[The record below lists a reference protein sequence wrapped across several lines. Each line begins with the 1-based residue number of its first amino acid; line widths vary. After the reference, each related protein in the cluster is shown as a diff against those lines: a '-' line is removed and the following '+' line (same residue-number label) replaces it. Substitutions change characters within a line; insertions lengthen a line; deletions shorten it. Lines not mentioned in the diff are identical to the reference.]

1 VREVPVPAYRLGRKG
16 AGGPP
21 WRIIIIAGFVLAV
34 GAVVASLVWGFSR
47 GSSRN
52 APLIEAD
59 ARPIKVRPDNPGGL
73 RVPNQDE
80 LIFDRNRGARPA
92 TQGGLAPEAEKPRVD
107 QLRAQLAERA
117 AQEAARS
124 APPAA
129 APAPAQPAAPPAAA
143 RHAPQAAAPATLTTP
158 APPATTSAL
167 TAPSLPAPLPAN
179 AERFAPVADGRAQVQ
194 LGALPSEAAARGEW
208 ERLKRRAPEFLGN
221 RRASLTPLDREGQT
235 TMYRIRTGGFAD
247 AATARAFC
255 EEMKTRSIPCMVIG
269 G

>member
-1 VREVPVPAYRLGRKG
+1 M
-16 AGGPP
+16 
-21 WRIIIIAGFVLAV
+21 IIIAGSVLAV
-34 GAVVASLVWGFSR
+34 GALIAALVWGFSR
-47 GSSRN
+47 GSARN

-80 LIFDRNRGARPA
+80 LIFDRNRGARSA
-92 TQGGLAPEAEKPRVD
+92 TSGGLAPEAENPRVD

-124 APPAA
+124 AP
-129 APAPAQPAAPPAAA
+129 
-143 RHAPQAAAPATLTTP
+143 QAAAPATP
-158 APPATTSAL
+158 VSPATSSAL
-167 TAPSLPAPLPAN
+167 NAPSLPAPVPS
-179 AERFAPVADGRAQVQ
+179 AERFAPVPNGRAQVQ

-208 ERLKRRAPEFLGN
+208 DRLQKRVPELLGN
-221 RRASLTPLDREGQT
+221 RRVTLAPFDREGQT
-235 TMYRIRTGGFAD
+235 TLYRIRTGGFAD

-255 EEMKTRSIPCMVIG
+255 EEMKTRSIPCMAVG

>member
-1 VREVPVPAYRLGRKG
+1 M
-16 AGGPP
+16 
-21 WRIIIIAGFVLAV
+21 IIIAGSVLAV
-34 GAVVASLVWGFSR
+34 GAVIAALVWGFSR

-59 ARPIKVRPDNPGGL
+59 TRPIKVRPDNPGGL

-80 LIFDRNRGARPA
+80 LIFDRNRGARTAAPGA
-92 TQGGLAPEAEKPRVD
+92 LAPEAEKPRVD
-107 QLRAQLAERA
+107 QLRQQLAERA

-124 APPAA
+124 APPPAA
-129 APAPAQPAAPPAAA
+129 SAPGPAQPAAPQATP
-143 RHAPQAAAPATLTTP
+143 RSAPQATAPTTPATP

-167 TAPSLPAPLPAN
+167 TAPSLPAPVPAS
-179 AERFAPVADGRAQVQ
+179 AERFAPVANGRAQVQ

-208 ERLKRRAPEFLGN
+208 DRLQKRVPELLGN
-221 RRASLTPLDREGQT
+221 RRVSLAPLDREGQT

-255 EEMKTRSIPCMVIG
+255 DEMKTRSIPCMVIG

>member
-1 VREVPVPAYRLGRKG
+1 VREVPVPAYRLGRKV

-21 WRIIIIAGFVLAV
+21 WRMIIIAGSVLAV
-34 GAVVASLVWGFSR
+34 GALIAALVWGFSR

-80 LIFDRNRGARPA
+80 LIFDRNRGARSAAP
-92 TQGGLAPEAEKPRVD
+92 GGLAPEAENPRVD

-117 AQEAARS
+117 AQEAARN
-124 APPAA
+124 APPPS
-129 APAPAQPAAPPAAA
+129 PAPAQPAAP
-143 RHAPQAAAPATLTTP
+143 RAAAPATP
-158 APPATTSAL
+158 APPATNSAL
-167 TAPSLPAPLPAN
+167 IAPSLPAPVPS
-179 AERFAPVADGRAQVQ
+179 AERFAPVPNGRAQVQ
-194 LGALPSEAAARGEW
+194 LGSLPSEAAARGEW
-208 ERLKRRAPEFLGN
+208 DRLQKRVPELLGN
-221 RRASLTPLDREGQT
+221 RRVSLAPFDREGQT
-235 TMYRIRTGGFAD
+235 TLYRIRTGGFAD

-255 EEMKTRSIPCMVIG
+255 EEMKTRSIPCMVVG

>member
-1 VREVPVPAYRLGRKG
+1 MREVPVPAYRLGRKG

-21 WRIIIIAGFVLAV
+21 WRIIIIAGSVLAV
-34 GAVVASLVWGFSR
+34 GVVIAALVWGFTR

-80 LIFDRNRGARPA
+80 LIFDRNRGARNAAP
-92 TQGGLAPEAEKPRVD
+92 GGLAPEAENPRVD

-124 APPAA
+124 APPPA
-129 APAPAQPAAPPAAA
+129 APAPAQPAAPQAAQ
-143 RHAPQAAAPATLTTP
+143 RSAPQAAAPATP
-158 APPATTSAL
+158 APPATSSAL
-167 TAPSLPAPLPAN
+167 NAPSLPAPVPAN
-179 AERFAPVADGRAQVQ
+179 AERFAPVANGRAQVQ

-208 ERLKRRAPEFLGN
+208 DRLQKRVPELLGS
-221 RRASLTPLDREGQT
+221 RRVSLSPFDREGQT
-235 TMYRIRTGGFAD
+235 TLYRIRTGGFAN
-247 AATARAFC
+247 AVTARAFC
-255 EEMKTRSIPCMVIG
+255 DEIKTRGIPCMVIG

>member
-1 VREVPVPAYRLGRKG
+1 M
-16 AGGPP
+16 
-21 WRIIIIAGFVLAV
+21 IIIAGSVLAV
-34 GAVVASLVWGFSR
+34 GGLIAALVWGLSR

-59 ARPIKVRPDNPGGL
+59 TRPIKVRPDNPGGL

-80 LIFDRNRGARPA
+80 LIFDRNRGTRTAAPGA
-92 TQGGLAPEAEKPRVD
+92 LAPEAEKPRVD
-107 QLRAQLAERA
+107 QLRQQLAERA

-124 APPAA
+124 APPPAA
-129 APAPAQPAAPPAAA
+129 SAPAQPAAPQATP
-143 RHAPQAAAPATLTTP
+143 RSAPQAAAPASP

-167 TAPSLPAPLPAN
+167 TAPSLPAPVPAS
-179 AERFAPVADGRAQVQ
+179 AERFAPVANGRAQVQ

-208 ERLKRRAPEFLGN
+208 DRLQKRVPELLGN
-221 RRASLTPLDREGQT
+221 RRVSLAPLDREGQT

-255 EEMKTRSIPCMVIG
+255 DEMKTRSIPCMVIG

>member
-1 VREVPVPAYRLGRKG
+1 M
-16 AGGPP
+16 
-21 WRIIIIAGFVLAV
+21 IIIAGSVLAA
-34 GAVVASLVWGFSR
+34 GAVIAALVWGFSR

-59 ARPIKVRPDNPGGL
+59 ARPIKIRPDNPGGL

-92 TQGGLAPEAEKPRVD
+92 APGGLAPEAEKPRVD

-117 AQEAARS
+117 AQEAARN
-124 APPAA
+124 APPPS
-129 APAPAQPAAPPAAA
+129 PAPAQPAASTAP
-143 RHAPQAAAPATLTTP
+143 RGAPQAAVPSIP
-158 APPATTSAL
+158 APPATNSAL
-167 TAPSLPAPLPAN
+167 NAPSLPAPVPS
-179 AERFAPVADGRAQVQ
+179 AERFAPVPNGRAQVQ

-208 ERLKRRAPEFLGN
+208 DRLQKRVPEFLGN
-221 RRASLTPLDREGQT
+221 RRVSLAPFDREGQT
-235 TMYRIRTGGFAD
+235 PLYRIRTGGFAD

-255 EEMKTRSIPCMVIG
+255 EEMKTKSIPCMVIG

>member
-1 VREVPVPAYRLGRKG
+1 MG
-16 AGGPP
+16 GGPP
-21 WRIIIIAGFVLAV
+21 WRMIIIAGSVLAA
-34 GAVVASLVWGFSR
+34 GAVIAALVWGFSR

-59 ARPIKVRPDNPGGL
+59 ARPIKIRPDNPGGL

-92 TQGGLAPEAEKPRVD
+92 APGSLAPEAENPRVD

-117 AQEAARS
+117 AQEAARN
-124 APPAA
+124 APPPS
-129 APAPAQPAAPPAAA
+129 PAPAQPAAPAA
-143 RHAPQAAAPATLTTP
+143 PSAPAT
-158 APPATTSAL
+158 ASAL
-167 TAPSLPAPLPAN
+167 SAPSLPAPVPAN
-179 AERFAPVADGRAQVQ
+179 AERFAPVANGRAQVQ

-208 ERLKRRAPEFLGN
+208 ERLQKRVPEFLGN
-221 RRASLTPLDREGQT
+221 RRVTLAPFDREGQT
-235 TMYRIRTGGFAD
+235 TLYRIRTGGFAD

>member
-1 VREVPVPAYRLGRKG
+1 M
-16 AGGPP
+16 
-21 WRIIIIAGFVLAV
+21 IIIAGSVLVA
-34 GAVVASLVWGFSR
+34 GAVIAALVWGFSR

-80 LIFDRNRGARPA
+80 LIFDRNRGARSAAP
-92 TQGGLAPEAEKPRVD
+92 GGLAPEAENPRVD
-107 QLRAQLAERA
+107 QLRSQLAERA
-117 AQEAARS
+117 AQEAARN
-124 APPAA
+124 APPPAS
-129 APAPAQPAAPPAAA
+129 PAPAQPAAPATPS
-143 RHAPQAAAPATLTTP
+143 APAT
-158 APPATTSAL
+158 ASAL
-167 TAPSLPAPLPAN
+167 NAPSLPAPVPS
-179 AERFAPVADGRAQVQ
+179 AERFAPVPNGRAQVQ

-208 ERLKRRAPEFLGN
+208 DRLQKRVPELLGN
-221 RRASLTPLDREGQT
+221 RRVSLAPFDREGQT
-235 TMYRIRTGGFAD
+235 PLYRIRTGGFAD

>member
-1 VREVPVPAYRLGRKG
+1 M
-16 AGGPP
+16 
-21 WRIIIIAGFVLAV
+21 IIIAGSVLAV
-34 GAVVASLVWGFSR
+34 GAVITALVWGFSR

-80 LIFDRNRGARPA
+80 LIFDRNRGARSTAP
-92 TQGGLAPEAEKPRVD
+92 GGLAPEAENPRVD

-117 AQEAARS
+117 AQEAARN
-124 APPAA
+124 APPTS
-129 APAPAQPAAPPAAA
+129 PAPAQPATPQAAP
-143 RHAPQAAAPATLTTP
+143 RSAPQAAAPATP
-158 APPATTSAL
+158 APPAASSAL
-167 TAPSLPAPLPAN
+167 TAPSLPAPVPS
-179 AERFAPVADGRAQVQ
+179 AERFAPVPNGRAQVQ

-208 ERLKRRAPEFLGN
+208 DRLQRRVPEFLGN
-221 RRASLTPLDREGQT
+221 RRVTLAPFDREGQT

-247 AATARAFC
+247 NATARAFC
-255 EEMKTRSIPCMVIG
+255 EEMKTRSIPCMAIG

>member
-1 VREVPVPAYRLGRKG
+1 M
-16 AGGPP
+16 
-21 WRIIIIAGFVLAV
+21 IIIAGSVLAA
-34 GAVVASLVWGFSR
+34 GAVIAALVWGFSR

-59 ARPIKVRPDNPGGL
+59 ARPIKIRPDNPGGL

-92 TQGGLAPEAEKPRVD
+92 AQGGLAPEAERPRVD

-117 AQEAARS
+117 AQEAARN
-124 APPAA
+124 APPPS
-129 APAPAQPAAPPAAA
+129 PAPAQPAAP
-143 RHAPQAAAPATLTTP
+143 AAPSAP
-158 APPATTSAL
+158 ASASAL
-167 TAPSLPAPLPAN
+167 NAPSLPAPVPGN
-179 AERFAPVADGRAQVQ
+179 AERFAPVANGRAQVQ

-208 ERLKRRAPEFLGN
+208 DRLQKRVPELLGN
-221 RRASLTPLDREGQT
+221 RRVTLAPFDREGQT
-235 TMYRIRTGGFAD
+235 TLYRIRTGGFAD

>member
-1 VREVPVPAYRLGRKG
+1 M
-16 AGGPP
+16 
-21 WRIIIIAGFVLAV
+21 IIIAGSVLAV
-34 GAVVASLVWGFSR
+34 GAVIAALVWGFSR

-59 ARPIKVRPDNPGGL
+59 TRPIKVRPDNPGGL

-80 LIFDRNRGARPA
+80 LIFDRNRGGRTASPGA
-92 TQGGLAPEAEKPRVD
+92 LAPEAENPRVD
-107 QLRAQLAERA
+107 QLRQQLAERA

-124 APPAA
+124 APPPAA
-129 APAPAQPAAPPAAA
+129 TTPGPAQPAAPQAAP
-143 RHAPQAAAPATLTTP
+143 RSAPQATAPATP

-167 TAPSLPAPLPAN
+167 TAPSLPAPVPAS
-179 AERFAPVADGRAQVQ
+179 AERFAPVANGRAQVQ

-208 ERLKRRAPEFLGN
+208 DRLQKRVPELLGN
-221 RRASLTPLDREGQT
+221 RRVSLAPLDREGQT

-255 EEMKTRSIPCMVIG
+255 DEMKTRSIPCMVIG

>member
-1 VREVPVPAYRLGRKG
+1 MM
-16 AGGPP
+16 
-21 WRIIIIAGFVLAV
+21 IIAGSVLAA
-34 GAVVASLVWGFSR
+34 GAVIAALVWGFSR

-59 ARPIKVRPDNPGGL
+59 ARPIKIRPDNPGGL

-92 TQGGLAPEAEKPRVD
+92 AQGGLAPEAETPRVD

-117 AQEAARS
+117 AQEAARN
-124 APPAA
+124 APPPS
-129 APAPAQPAAPPAAA
+129 PAPAQPAASAAP
-143 RHAPQAAAPATLTTP
+143 RGAPQAAAPATP
-158 APPATTSAL
+158 APPATNSAL
-167 TAPSLPAPLPAN
+167 NAPSLPAPVPS
-179 AERFAPVADGRAQVQ
+179 AERFAPVPNGRAQVQ

-208 ERLKRRAPEFLGN
+208 DRLQKRVPEFLGN
-221 RRASLTPLDREGQT
+221 RRVSLAPFDREGQT
-235 TMYRIRTGGFAD
+235 TLYRIRTGGFAD

-255 EEMKTRSIPCMVIG
+255 EEMKTKSIPCMVIG